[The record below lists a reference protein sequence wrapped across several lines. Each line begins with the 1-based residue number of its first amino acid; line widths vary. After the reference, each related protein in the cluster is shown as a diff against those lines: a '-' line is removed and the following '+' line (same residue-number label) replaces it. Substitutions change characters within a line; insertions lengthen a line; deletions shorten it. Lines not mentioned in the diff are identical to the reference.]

1 MPFFES
7 DLARVDAGVYANDCG
22 KPVTYRARNGQET
35 VDELAIVDF
44 GRGGGDLKNATF
56 GENQQGQKLD
66 RKCYVAFRRSV
77 VSDPEVNA
85 SFIVD
90 DKTWAITAI
99 LDQTEARIRVLGEA
113 EDVSKRGMQNPSRR

>member
-1 MPFFES
+1 MPFYES

-44 GRGGGDLKNATF
+44 GRNAGDLRNVSVGHDGQ
-56 GENQQGQKLD
+56 GEKVD
-66 RKCYVAFRRSV
+66 RKCYVAFRRAV
-77 VSDPEVNA
+77 VSNPEVN
-85 SFIVD
+85 SFFIFD
-90 DKTWAITAI
+90 GKTWAITAI

-113 EDVSKRGMQNPSRR
+113 EDVSMRGMQHSSRR